1 MGGWDLSCSRLLS
14 SPLPACTTLLLCSAR
29 GVSGMIHSLISM
41 WHSRLETPLGVG
53 SRYAFLH
60 QTSCI
65 FSSSSI
71 SKPPLTLVN
80 KTCMNPMT
88 EYNLGKDR
96 IQDKMPGE
104 ILPACT
110 LTSEV
115 CSQNTQYEI
124 NHAYGLIKIPRWSI
138 LSALHLVDAA
148 SPRTIDIVKKKY
160 PLEPR
165 VPCTLAVIKWQMH
178 SSLFDV
184 IQYWRYLHLLQCPHT
199 VWLSPFSSFRCL
211 FSWPLYDPRLV

>member
-1 MGGWDLSCSRLLS
+1 MSYRPYYNMYPNPQYFAFLFAKSFVLKHSCMKTMLMHFFWEERRGGVLRGRRGAIFKRRTVGWLGGDLSCSRLLS
-14 SPLPACTTLLLCSAR
+14 SPLPARTTLLLCSAR
-29 GVSGMIHSLISM
+29 GVSGTIHSLISM

-88 EYNLGKDR
+88 DYNLGKDR

-110 LTSEV
+110 LTLEV
-115 CSQNTQYEI
+115 CSQNT
-124 NHAYGLIKIPRWSI
+124 
-138 LSALHLVDAA
+138 
-148 SPRTIDIVKKKY
+148 
-160 PLEPR
+160 
-165 VPCTLAVIKWQMH
+165 
-178 SSLFDV
+178 
-184 IQYWRYLHLLQCPHT
+184 
-199 VWLSPFSSFRCL
+199 
-211 FSWPLYDPRLV
+211 